1 MAGKK
6 ATGKSVQPK
15 KKSTASK
22 TAVSRKKTTT
32 LKKSGGQMKAA
43 SGITIR
49 DEVMLW
55 LGLALAILM
64 FISNIGFG

>member
-49 DEVMLW
+49 DEVIW
-55 LGLALAILM
+55 PSEAGTTPPPW
-64 FISNIGFG
+64 STPG